1 MYDTSLDKS
10 REPRRIV
17 PCAFRGL
24 RPYQSVGDS
33 DQSATIFSKAQKW
46 HVLETDNQNAKMKIY
61 QLQFKKKLRFI
72 KILIKD
78 SSGCSVPCGVTTR
91 VHGVLLS

>member
-1 MYDTSLDKS
+1 M
-10 REPRRIV
+10 

-46 HVLETDNQNAKMKIY
+46 HVLEADNQNAKMKIY
-61 QLQFKKKLRFI
+61 LLQFKKKLRFI

-78 SSGCSVPCGVTTR
+78 SSGCSVPFGMSTR
-91 VHGVLLS
+91 VLLRTILKT